1 MKQKLKIRFMSMLAV
16 LAAAAGSGLSCASPR
31 DGAGD
36 ILPSGS
42 LVRNGDFENG
52 LEAFTP
58 HLLPGARGG
67 IAPEGFESAS
77 LLTVS
82 VPAALCETENYY
94 AQTVPADPAEP
105 CRSYRLTYW
114 LRYKVLGGEGG
125 GAGILVTFLDAEG
138 RAVGRTPGSHLRRT
152 EDAKNQWQAIDRI
165 KDGWWDN
172 YELEFTLPPEAA
184 AFRIECGLFRAAGTA
199 DFDRIILELRPPVA
213 EALAEASPIRAK
225 VGAKIVKPRLSELLF
240 GVNAE
245 FRYPGITRGTLP
257 AQDPRS
263 LNREF
268 ASALHEAGVRV
279 LRFPGGMPTHQYFTE
294 GPEAQA
300 KLFRLF
306 PAQSYYYR
314 GMGYPRFPDVLDFCR
329 RNGFELLFEV
339 NTMFFADE
347 NGDVWPVSE
356 NRYKEQ
362 RPELYTESRIGEA
375 AAALGRFID
384 TLPAPDAIRYW
395 EIGNEEFAL
404 MPLREYA
411 AIVTAFT
418 RVIKAKNPGAVITVT
433 GNTWPAALCEAL
445 DRSGALDRVDYLSAH
460 YPWGDHFRPE
470 PGGEKDLERFVCGT
484 LHWGVNTKAHLKM
497 LRDAGFDRIRMAGNE
512 TSVFKFHTWDAHRVI
527 YTPAHGLLFAANW
540 MEAMKI
546 DDMDVLT
553 FHDLES
559 PFFGMILSGQYFN
572 PATGRFE
579 LLKPDMTACPAGVP
593 PEYFLRDRCLV
604 LPSGHA
610 MKQLSRHCGL
620 GVLED
625 TVETP
630 APKRVLFD
638 LLASPVGEGLL
649 VSCVNRGAEERRLT
663 LDVSE
668 HFASGRAELGGI
680 RWPGLDGLP
689 QPPLAVGGAAPVRNG
704 LVTVTLPPFSITR
717 LEIKDGAR

>member
-1 MKQKLKIRFMSMLAV
+1 MNHMNRKESRKATLFDKGLVKTALIQSFAMLNPRTMARNPVMFVTEIGAALTTLVWIIDICGGHANILYTTLVTAV
-16 LAAAAGSGLSCASPR
+16 LW
-31 DGAGD
+31 
-36 ILPSGS
+36 
-42 LVRNGDFENG
+42 
-52 LEAFTP
+52 
-58 HLLPGARGG
+58 
-67 IAPEGFESAS
+67 
-77 LLTVS
+77 LTV
-82 VPAALCETENYY
+82 
-94 AQTVPADPAEP
+94 
-105 CRSYRLTYW
+105 
-114 LRYKVLGGEGG
+114 
-125 GAGILVTFLDAEG
+125 
-138 RAVGRTPGSHLRRT
+138 
-152 EDAKNQWQAIDRI
+152 
-165 KDGWWDN
+165 
-172 YELEFTLPPEAA
+172 
-184 AFRIECGLFRAAGTA
+184 LFAN
-199 DFDRIILELRPPVA
+199 FA

-257 AQDPRS
+257 AHDPRS

-362 RPELYTESRIGEA
+362 RPELYAESRIGEA

-497 LRDAGFDRIRMAGNE
+497 LRDAGFDRIRM
-512 TSVFKFHTWDAHRVI
+512 R
-527 YTPAHGLLFAANW
+527 
-540 MEAMKI
+540 
-546 DDMDVLT
+546 
-553 FHDLES
+553 
-559 PFFGMILSGQYFN
+559 
-572 PATGRFE
+572 TGSSTRPRTVSF
-579 LLKPDMTACPAGVP
+579 
-593 PEYFLRDRCLV
+593 
-604 LPSGHA
+604 
-610 MKQLSRHCGL
+610 SRRTGW
-620 GVLED
+620 
-625 TVETP
+625 
-630 APKRVLFD
+630 
-638 LLASPVGEGLL
+638 
-649 VSCVNRGAEERRLT
+649 RR
-663 LDVSE
+663 
-668 HFASGRAELGGI
+668 
-680 RWPGLDGLP
+680 
-689 QPPLAVGGAAPVRNG
+689 
-704 LVTVTLPPFSITR
+704 
-717 LEIKDGAR
+717 

>member
-1 MKQKLKIRFMSMLAV
+1 MKQKLKIRLMSMLAV
-16 LAAAAGSGLSCASPR
+16 LAAAAGSGLSCASPG

-36 ILPSGS
+36 LLPSGS

-138 RAVGRTPGSHLRRT
+138 RAVGRTPGSRLRRT

-257 AQDPRS
+257 AHDPRS

-362 RPELYTESRIGEA
+362 RPEL
-375 AAALGRFID
+375 
-384 TLPAPDAIRYW
+384 
-395 EIGNEEFAL
+395 
-404 MPLREYA
+404 
-411 AIVTAFT
+411 
-418 RVIKAKNPGAVITVT
+418 
-433 GNTWPAALCEAL
+433 
-445 DRSGALDRVDYLSAH
+445 
-460 YPWGDHFRPE
+460 
-470 PGGEKDLERFVCGT
+470 
-484 LHWGVNTKAHLKM
+484 
-497 LRDAGFDRIRMAGNE
+497 
-512 TSVFKFHTWDAHRVI
+512 
-527 YTPAHGLLFAANW
+527 
-540 MEAMKI
+540 
-546 DDMDVLT
+546 
-553 FHDLES
+553 
-559 PFFGMILSGQYFN
+559 
-572 PATGRFE
+572 
-579 LLKPDMTACPAGVP
+579 
-593 PEYFLRDRCLV
+593 
-604 LPSGHA
+604 
-610 MKQLSRHCGL
+610 
-620 GVLED
+620 
-625 TVETP
+625 
-630 APKRVLFD
+630 
-638 LLASPVGEGLL
+638 
-649 VSCVNRGAEERRLT
+649 
-663 LDVSE
+663 
-668 HFASGRAELGGI
+668 
-680 RWPGLDGLP
+680 
-689 QPPLAVGGAAPVRNG
+689 
-704 LVTVTLPPFSITR
+704 
-717 LEIKDGAR
+717 